1 MILIVLYLNYYVY
14 FDKHL
19 VKYYEIKPVQP
30 KGNLSWMFI
39 GRTDAEAEIQ
49 YIGHLMWR
57 ADSFEKAEILGKK
70 HQKKPWC
77 WERLKEGGEGDG
89 RGWNGWIASLTQWTW
104 VWVKSRSC
112 WWTRRPGVLQFMGS
126 QRVRHDWVTELDLE
140 WENEEEVMKCSILYL
155 YFTSGF
161 TLSF

>member
-104 VWVKSRSC
+104 VWVSLGVGDGQGGLVCCSPRGRRESDTTEQLN
-112 WWTRRPGVLQFMGS
+112 WTDVNFLPSLIYKLNFLICMYVEKK
-126 QRVRHDWVTELDLE
+126 RV
-140 WENEEEVMKCSILYL
+140 
-155 YFTSGF
+155 
-161 TLSF
+161 